1 MTKPSRITRVNA
13 RLPQDDAKKLAYL
26 SKAERKSVSEII
38 RVAIQRYYDQ
48 KKSNEAAA
56 TGMLFRT
63 GFVGCGEAEPDLS
76 KNYKQYLTESLLR
89 KHGPR

>member
-26 SKAERKSVSEII
+26 SKTEGKSVSEII
-38 RVAIQRYYDQ
+38 RAAIQRYYSET
-48 KKSNEAAA
+48 KSTEAAA
-56 TGMLFRT
+56 AGMLFRT

-76 KNYKQYLTESLLR
+76 KKYKRHLTESLQR
-89 KHGPR
+89 KHGHR